1 MVAVVVVVVVVEVD
15 VDVDKTEL
23 PEKNMKFS
31 INHINSCVQNL
42 ERRRSN
48 YIKFNL
54 LDEEVEVGVSSIEEL
69 NQQAADVVTQRVVGA
84 KTVVNSV
91 TVTFTV
97 IVTL

>member
-1 MVAVVVVVVVVEVD
+1 MFVVVVEVN
-15 VDVDKTEL
+15 VDVDETEL

-31 INHINSCVQNL
+31 IDYIINFCVQYS

-48 YIKFNL
+48 YGKFNL
-54 LDEEVEVGVSSIEEL
+54 LDKVVKDSVASIEEL
-69 NQQAADVVTQRVVGA
+69 NPQAADVVTQRVVVA

-97 IVTL
+97 VVTL

>member
-1 MVAVVVVVVVVEVD
+1 MVAVVVVVVEVD

-48 YIKFNL
+48 YEKFH
-54 LDEEVEVGVSSIEEL
+54 
-69 NQQAADVVTQRVVGA
+69 
-84 KTVVNSV
+84 
-91 TVTFTV
+91 
-97 IVTL
+97 

>member
-1 MVAVVVVVVVVEVD
+1 MVAVVVVVEVD

-31 INHINSCVQNL
+31 INHINSYVQNL

-69 NQQAADVVTQRVVGA
+69 NQQAADVVTQRVVVA

-97 IVTL
+97 VVTL

>member
-1 MVAVVVVVVVVEVD
+1 MVAVVVVEVD

-31 INHINSCVQNL
+31 INHINSYVQNL

-69 NQQAADVVTQRVVGA
+69 NQQAADVVTERVVVA

-97 IVTL
+97 AVTL